1 MRSATSFWP
10 TSKTKKPYSWDSK
23 QKPWKSGFI
32 WNLSFTILNKT
43 HNFEVGLQN
52 SRLVLFSFY
61 VYKIEKDLRTQG
73 YKMVISHPPTPLFC
87 CLVCPVAALLVIKC
101 GCGRRFLKSLCCW
114 SAPHPGFF
122 TMDLNVHLLDYH
134 KVEGNICNPP
144 KPLCTTLQR
153 KVVLRNADFP
163 GIWAWR
169 EIAIS
174 TEKRP
179 PQPPGGFASANCN
192 LTIPSVPPHGPFR
205 KCYVLCQEHSGCDF
219 VEFLKTTK
227 CIHIGTN
234 LQ

>member
-1 MRSATSFWP
+1 MERLFPIRPPSLLLPCLSSGRPVGHKVWLRS
-10 TSKTKKPYSWDSK
+10 
-23 QKPWKSGFI
+23 
-32 WNLSFTILNKT
+32 
-43 HNFEVGLQN
+43 
-52 SRLVLFSFY
+52 
-61 VYKIEKDLRTQG
+61 
-73 YKMVISHPPTPLFC
+73 PL
-87 CLVCPVAALLVIKC
+87 P
-101 GCGRRFLKSLCCW
+101 LCCW
-114 SAPHPGFF
+114 SARHPGFF

-153 KVVLRNADFP
+153 KVLLRNADFP

-205 KCYVLCQEHSGCDF
+205 KCYILCQEHSGCDF